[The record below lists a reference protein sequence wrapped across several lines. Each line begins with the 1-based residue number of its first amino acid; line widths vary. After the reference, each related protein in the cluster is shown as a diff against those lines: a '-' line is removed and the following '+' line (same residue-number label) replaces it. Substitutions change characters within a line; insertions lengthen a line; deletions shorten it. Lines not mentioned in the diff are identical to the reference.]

1 MEQNYNEKMSQLGYN
16 QLVCDIFIN
25 WENVKDE
32 ILLPERK
39 KGSGNGTIHVF
50 LGAADSELREEFAS
64 YYEAVQAGKDPS
76 EEAVTVKHYFIISNI
91 KL

>member
-1 MEQNYNEKMSQLGYN
+1 MSQLGYN
-16 QLVCDIFIN
+16 NLVCDIFIN

-50 LGAADSELREEFAS
+50 
-64 YYEAVQAGKDPS
+64 
-76 EEAVTVKHYFIISNI
+76 
-91 KL
+91 